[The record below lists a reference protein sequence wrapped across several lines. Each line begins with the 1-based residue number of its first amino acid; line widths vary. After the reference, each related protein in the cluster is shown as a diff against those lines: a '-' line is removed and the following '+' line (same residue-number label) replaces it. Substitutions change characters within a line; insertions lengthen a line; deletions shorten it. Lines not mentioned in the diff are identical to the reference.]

1 MSYRDSVPIKAAA
14 DLSSYKYRAV
24 TVGGTLAA
32 SGAAC
37 IGILQN
43 AAGNGQDAT
52 AAYQGRSKYV
62 AGAAVTA
69 GARLG
74 VQSGGWLV
82 TVASG
87 DATQMVGTALGTVSS
102 GETGEAII
110 NFAVA
115 NNY

>member
-1 MSYRDSVPIKAAA
+1 MSYRDSIPVKAAA
-14 DLSSYKYRAV
+14 DLSTFKYRAV
-24 TVGGTLAA
+24 TIGGTLAA

-37 IGILQN
+37 VGILQN

-52 AAYQGRSKYV
+52 VAYQGRSKYV
-62 AGAAVTA
+62 AGAGITA
-69 GARLG
+69 GARLQ
-74 VQSGGWLV
+74 VQSGGWLI

-87 DATQMVGTALGTVSS
+87 DAAQMVGTALGTVSS